1 MQDRAAV
8 CIAAMGCLEVGEAVV
23 SWIGQGE
30 AVVDRMGPGRPGGW
44 MELGELVAGRVLQ
57 HAILQVVLHSTT
69 MTAGVPLVRWQAV
82 GLVRRLVPQRTIN
95 APVVG
100 VERRRGIE

>member
-1 MQDRAAV
+1 
-8 CIAAMGCLEVGEAVV
+8 
-23 SWIGQGE
+23 
-30 AVVDRMGPGRPGGW
+30 
-44 MELGELVAGRVLQ
+44 MEMGELVAGRVLQ
-57 HAILQVVLHSTT
+57 NAILQVVMHSTT

-82 GLVRRLVPQRTIN
+82 GLVRRLVDHSPRN